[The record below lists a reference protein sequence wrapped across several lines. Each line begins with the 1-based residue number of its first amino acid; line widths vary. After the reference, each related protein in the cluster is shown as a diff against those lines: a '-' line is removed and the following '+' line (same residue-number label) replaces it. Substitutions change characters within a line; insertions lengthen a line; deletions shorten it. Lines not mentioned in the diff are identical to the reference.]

1 MTKNYLRTFLSR
13 CDVYVHI
20 DSTKTTEFGQPCFSK
35 FAFSL
40 KIGYNSIVINGV
52 TILHLIRFISE
63 RNKWFYT
70 ECDWS
75 IQLYFSSYQQR
86 WVFLSFGWFV
96 TKVSFMS
103 RVMCK
108 SRKRGTRPPSSCY
121 KTVRNIL
128 CLFVSQ
134 QTELIQSKTPPTSV
148 TDLICKGTW
157 SVN

>member
-20 DSTKTTEFGQPCFSK
+20 DSTKATEFGQPCFSK

-86 WVFLSFGWFV
+86 RVFLSFGWFV
-96 TKVSFMS
+96 TKVSFYHGS
-103 RVMCK
+103 CVSHGGEAQGLLPRV
-108 SRKRGTRPPSSCY
+108 TRQSETFCAYLCPS
-121 KTVRNIL
+121 K
-128 CLFVSQ
+128 
-134 QTELIQSKTPPTSV
+134 QSSSKAR
-148 TDLICKGTW
+148 LRQHQ
-157 SVN
+157 

>member
-86 WVFLSFGWFV
+86 RVFLSFGWFV

-157 SVN
+157 SIN

>member
-52 TILHLIRFISE
+52 TILHLIRVISE

-86 WVFLSFGWFV
+86 RVFLSFGWFV

-157 SVN
+157 SIN

>member
-20 DSTKTTEFGQPCFSK
+20 DSTKATEFGQPCFSK

-75 IQLYFSSYQQR
+75 IQLYFSSHQQR
-86 WVFLSFGWFV
+86 RVFLSFGWFV

-108 SRKRGTRPPSSCY
+108 SRKRVTRQSETFCACLCPS
-121 KTVRNIL
+121 K
-128 CLFVSQ
+128 
-134 QTELIQSKTPPTSV
+134 QSSSEAR
-148 TDLICKGTW
+148 LRQHQ
-157 SVN
+157 

>member
-86 WVFLSFGWFV
+86 RVFLSFGWFV

-108 SRKRGTRPPSSCY
+108 SRRRGTRPPSSRY

-134 QTELIQSKTPPTSV
+134 QTELIQSKTAPTSV

-157 SVN
+157 SIN